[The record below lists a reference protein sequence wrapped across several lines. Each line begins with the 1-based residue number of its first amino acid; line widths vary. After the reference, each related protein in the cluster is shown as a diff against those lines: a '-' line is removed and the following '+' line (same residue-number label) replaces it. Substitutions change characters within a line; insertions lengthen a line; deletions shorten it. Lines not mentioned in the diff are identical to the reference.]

1 MYQLWKWKAFV
12 HVIIIT
18 TTATIMHHHPQ
29 LATDANGVHKK
40 TTNSTRTTP
49 PHHHHHFTCQLH
61 YHVKPFPI
69 HRHCTILQLYL
80 WIMVMLMVLIY
91 YYPPPHLNDV
101 SLGYLHPQWPST
113 MRRKRWWQWW
123 CHKYT
128 DDGPCPY
135 YPKFAC
141 DKVLCINDKFL
152 CQLLLGSMVA
162 RLSMGDWHA
171 CCYYSGDGC
180 K

>member
-29 LATDANGVHKK
+29 LLLMQMVYTRRQQNNLSTK
-40 TTNSTRTTP
+40 TTPP

-101 SLGYLHPQWPST
+101 SLGYSHPQWLST

-123 CHKYT
+123 WHKNT
-128 DDGPCPY
+128 AMMDHALTIPSLHVIRPCALMISFFANY
-135 YPKFAC
+135 YL
-141 DKVLCINDKFL
+141 V
-152 CQLLLGSMVA
+152 
-162 RLSMGDWHA
+162 RR
-171 CCYYSGDGC
+171 
-180 K
+180 

>member
-1 MYQLWKWKAFV
+1 MVNKSEYFFLHRHSVSSHSTPLALVVVKFIILHSLYSTQLIHTIYIMYQLWKWKAFV

-29 LATDANGVHKK
+29 LLLMQMVYTRRQQNNLSTK
-40 TTNSTRTTP
+40 TTPP

-101 SLGYLHPQWPST
+101 SLGYSHPQ
-113 MRRKRWWQWW
+113 
-123 CHKYT
+123 
-128 DDGPCPY
+128 
-135 YPKFAC
+135 
-141 DKVLCINDKFL
+141 
-152 CQLLLGSMVA
+152 
-162 RLSMGDWHA
+162 
-171 CCYYSGDGC
+171 
-180 K
+180 